1 MTRPALFDIPLTRID
16 GTAASLAEHAGKVLL
31 VVNVA
36 SKCGLTVQYAG
47 LQALWRGWR
56 DRGLVVLGFPANDF
70 KGQEPGSDA
79 EIAAFC
85 EGEYGVD
92 FPMFAKIE
100 VTGPGRH
107 PLYRALTEARPEAWF
122 PAGSTMR
129 QRLPETAPGAVLWN
143 FEKFLIG
150 RDGAVVGRFGP
161 DTLPEEPALV
171 AAIEGALAAPAEVP
185 A

>member
-1 MTRPALFDIPLTRID
+1 MSRPALFDIPLTRID
-16 GTAASLAEHAGKVLL
+16 GAPASLAEYAGKAIL

-36 SKCGLTVQYAG
+36 SRCGLTVQYAG

-85 EGEYGVD
+85 KGSYGVD

-122 PAGSTMR
+122 PEGSTLR
-129 QRLPETAPGAVLWN
+129 QRLPESAPGAVLWN

-150 RDGAVVGRFGP
+150 RDGTVVARFSP
-161 DTLPEEPALV
+161 DTAPDDDALIS
-171 AAIEGALAAPAEVP
+171 AIERELFASE
-185 A
+185 